1 MSVYTP
7 VGRDELVA
15 WLAPLRCGELIE
27 HVGISA
33 GMQNSNFFV
42 TTTQGRF
49 VLTLFEAGSANLD
62 FYLQLQ
68 SWLAGRG
75 LPCPDPLL
83 TASGERWRML
93 CGKPAA
99 LLSCLPGSS
108 VEQPGVAHN
117 RIIGAALARL
127 HLAAADLAGAPA
139 NPCGAAWRQ
148 AMGETLLPL
157 LTPDDALL
165 LADELAFQASQDWSA
180 LPRGVIHADLF
191 RDNVLWDASGQLSGL
206 LDFYF
211 AGVDTW
217 LYDLAVVANDWCAD
231 PEGLAALVEGYQS
244 VRPLTVAERAAWVP
258 LRRAAALRFW
268 LLRLGVV
275 YRPRA
280 GSVVTVKNP
289 DAFRRLLM
297 QFRLAPAPLPG

>member
-1 MSVYTP
+1 
-7 VGRDELVA
+7 
-15 WLAPLRCGELIE
+15 
-27 HVGISA
+27 
-33 GMQNSNFFV
+33 MQNSNFFV

-139 NPCGAAWRQ
+139 NPCGVAWRQ

-275 YRPRA
+275 YRPRV